1 METEGCAS
9 CWRHLTRGGQS
20 SIRGLLL
27 RLLLRGLVGGVIWLR
42 GKLAIWVLLH
52 SIRALLLAIR
62 LRVRLAILVIH
73 LLGRLLEGLL
83 GNRVAPLVSGH
94 DRIPILVILWVGLW
108 RAINGRPRPCHGAAP
123 AHSWSAKVDWLRLA
137 PGSPLRRRLHLQR
150 LLLLLLLL
158 HACDVKGLRVHWVVG
173 GRRLW
178 ALHHLLNLRLL
189 SGELLYICL
198 HFMQGFIH
206 MLGRRVLVGWPLV
219 SWRRVVGG
227 RTGRRLGSL
236 GKPAV
241 AHR

>member
-1 METEGCAS
+1 METEGCPS
-9 CWRHLTRGGQS
+9 YWRHLTSRGWKS

-27 RLLLRGLVGGVIWLR
+27 GLLLRGLVGGVVWLW
-42 GKLAIWVLLH
+42 GKLAIWVLLN
-52 SIRALLLAIR
+52 SIWALLLAIR
-62 LRVRLAILVIH
+62 LRVGLAVLVKH

-83 GNRVAPLVSGH
+83 GNRVAPLVPGH

-123 AHSWSAKVDWLRLA
+123 THSWSAKVDRLRLA
-137 PGSPLRRRLHLQR
+137 PGSPLGRWLHLQR

-158 HACDVKGLRVHWVVG
+158 HACNVEGLRVHRVVR

-219 SWRRVVGG
+219 SCCRRHWVVGG
-227 RTGRRLGSL
+227 RTGR
-236 GKPAV
+236 
-241 AHR
+241 